1 MTPDVHRDNIA
12 ALRREPLFSG
22 LSDAE
27 LDSLADRAQ
36 RRRYRSGEAV
46 FHKDDPGA
54 MLYILVGGLVKIT
67 LPSEEGHEAVLA
79 LVGAGEMFGE
89 LALLDGQP
97 RSASAVAM
105 ETSEALTIRRED
117 FLEFLKD
124 HADASIS
131 IIAMLSR
138 RLRNTNDLIADTLF
152 LDTPTRI
159 AKKLL
164 DLAADFGKPNEDG
177 ITIDLR
183 LRQQDMASMVG
194 ASRESVNRCLILLEQ
209 RGIIRLDTQRI
220 TIVRPDDLG
229 LWIAGPPQL
238 GTP

>member
-1 MTPDVHRDNIA
+1 MTMDAHAETIA
-12 ALRREPLFSG
+12 VLRRETLFSA
-22 LSDAE
+22 LSDEE
-27 LDSLADRAQ
+27 LDALASCAQ
-36 RRRYRSGEAV
+36 RRRYRAGEAV

-54 MLYILVGGLVKIT
+54 MLYILVSGLVKIT
-67 LPSEEGHEAVLA
+67 LPSDEGHEAVLA

-105 ETSEALTIRRED
+105 EPCEAVTLRRDD
-117 FLEFLKD
+117 FLEFLKGHPD
-124 HADASIS
+124 VSVS

-138 RLRNTNDLIADTLF
+138 RLRHTNDLIADTLF

-164 DLAADFGKPNEDG
+164 DLAADFGRKTDDG
-177 ITIDLR
+177 IVIDLR

-209 RGIIRLDTQRI
+209 RGIIRLDKQRI
-220 TIVRPDDLG
+220 TIVRPSDLND
-229 LWIAGPPQL
+229 WIAGPAPIS
-238 GTP
+238 PP